1 MSLHWKDAGTTL
13 LTAGVITLSLA
24 AAYEWW
30 SFITVR
36 KAIAGML
43 LLGVGACALGA
54 YNTNNVPAFYSIAM
68 GALVIAAG
76 VTILLGLIFGNKAYA
91 VVLAVL
97 IGLLWLAS
105 TIRHAII

>member
-1 MSLHWKDAGTTL
+1 MSLHWKDAGTAL
-13 LTAGVITLSLA
+13 LTAGVVTLSLA

-30 SFITVR
+30 SFLTVR
-36 KAIAGML
+36 KSIAGML

-54 YNTNNVPAFYSIAM
+54 YNTNNLPALYSVAM
-68 GALVIAAG
+68 GALIVAAG
-76 VTILLGLIFGNKAYA
+76 VTALLGFIFGNKIYA

-97 IGLLWLAS
+97 IGLLWLVS